1 MLTTP
6 CQSAFKAGLK
16 QRLAHPLPSGAY
28 KLRDAHREITRM
40 MTTMEAIGDHL
51 RLPPSRRAVTINLGG
66 CTTEDRATYL
76 KNIPTDVAI
85 NMGWAVMP
93 AIIALTEDGL
103 SEAEAKSVR
112 SEAETRISRL
122 LDKGDTEHARLRTGI
137 RGEYHDIK
145 SGYSSLYGF
154 LRDAQAIIT
163 GALSVV
169 KRRNAMLLP
178 ASNLHGSAPISS
190 ALPSFPVE
198 NKRPRCL

>member
-1 MLTTP
+1 
-6 CQSAFKAGLK
+6 
-16 QRLAHPLPSGAY
+16 
-28 KLRDAHREITRM
+28 M

-76 KNIPTDVAI
+76 KNIPTDVAT

-103 SEAEAKSVR
+103 SEAEAKSATSQAKAQV
-112 SEAETRISRL
+112 SRL
-122 LDKGDTEHARLRTGI
+122 LDKGDREHARLRKGI
-137 RGEYHDIK
+137 QDEYDNIK